1 MRALFWSLILVLGVL
16 SFVLAEKLDGKSPS
30 TAAESVA
37 TPPPASLDNFYP
49 PKSPAPVFQIGMIEL
64 AGAMTGIGVNLFES
78 DFPNAAAQYEK
89 FRAKYS
95 ELAKMIPEWT
105 DRYPMAPVD
114 KLGAALKGGKQ
125 EDVMAAIGEVDQV
138 CSRCHI
144 ASLTKVQHKYHW
156 PDTRDMMIDDPVTG
170 QTVPYRQYMHFLAMS
185 FEGIAVNLQ
194 EGQPQNAAKLHAD
207 FDRRFQTLRESCGNC
222 HNTERN
228 YYVDESVQGMI
239 AELGQAIASPT
250 PDPQRIQ
257 GLSMGIGQES
267 CFKCHLVHMPAALS
281 KAAWEVSTKSR

>member
-1 MRALFWSLILVLGVL
+1 M
-16 SFVLAEKLDGKSPS
+16 
-30 TAAESVA
+30 
-37 TPPPASLDNFYP
+37 TPPPASLENFYP

-64 AGAMTGIGVNLFES
+64 AGAMTAIGVNLFEG
-78 DFPNAAAQYEK
+78 DFANAGKQYEN

-95 ELAKMIPEWT
+95 EISKMIPEWA

-114 KLGAALKGGKQ
+114 KLGEALKGGKQ
-125 EDVMAAIGEVDQV
+125 EEVMAAIGEVDQV
-138 CSRCHI
+138 CGRCHV
-144 ASLTKVQHKYHW
+144 ASATKVQHKYHW

-170 QTVPYRQYMHFLAMS
+170 QTVPYRQFMHFLAMS
-185 FEGIAVNLQ
+185 FEGIAVDLQ
-194 EGQPQNAAKLHAD
+194 EGQPENAARLHGD
-207 FDRRFQTLRESCGNC
+207 FNRRFQTLRESCGNC
-222 HNTERN
+222 HTTDRK

-257 GLSMGIGQES
+257 NLSMGIGQES

-281 KAAWEVSTKSR
+281 KAGWEASAKSR